1 MNQLIDLELTQKPR
15 HGFLNVSWLGLYM
28 LVASLLL
35 TIFVW
40 QSEQALQARYAALLS
55 SAKHQAQLET
65 TLTEAKPVTRVP
77 ASISL
82 SETKQIGMIVNTLTT
97 PWNALMLAIE
107 QADMPDIALLSIEPD
122 IKKQQILLKGEAK
135 NLPITLRYIEQLE
148 AQALLHEVY
157 LQKHQVEE
165 TDISKPV
172 SFSVLAK
179 WKVAP

>member
-1 MNQLIDLELTQKPR
+1 MNQLIDLELTHQPR
-15 HGFLNVSWLGLYM
+15 HGLLKFSWLGLCI
-28 LVASLLL
+28 LAGSLLL
-35 TIFVW
+35 AIFVW
-40 QSEQALQARYAALLS
+40 QSEQTLQARYAALS
-55 SAKHQAQLET
+55 SNIKRQAQPET
-65 TLTEAKPVTRVP
+65 TLAKAAPVTSV
-77 ASISL
+77 SISP
-82 SETKQIGMIVNTLTT
+82 SETKQIGVIINTLTT

-107 QADMPDIALLSIEPD
+107 QADMPDIALLSIEPN

-148 AQALLHEVY
+148 AQPLLHEVY

>member
-1 MNQLIDLELTQKPR
+1 MNQLIDLELTNQPR
-15 HGFLNVSWLGLYM
+15 HGFLNFSWLGLYI
-28 LVASLLL
+28 LVGSLLL
-35 TIFVW
+35 ATFVW
-40 QSEQALQARYAALLS
+40 QSEQTLQARYAALLS
-55 SAKHQAQLET
+55 DIKHQAQPET
-65 TLTEAKPVTRVP
+65 VLAEAVPVTSVP
-77 ASISL
+77 ASISA
-82 SETKQIGMIVNTLTT
+82 SETKQIGVIVNTLTT

-107 QADMPDIALLSIEPD
+107 QADMPDIALLSIEPN

-148 AQALLHEVY
+148 AQPLLHEVH